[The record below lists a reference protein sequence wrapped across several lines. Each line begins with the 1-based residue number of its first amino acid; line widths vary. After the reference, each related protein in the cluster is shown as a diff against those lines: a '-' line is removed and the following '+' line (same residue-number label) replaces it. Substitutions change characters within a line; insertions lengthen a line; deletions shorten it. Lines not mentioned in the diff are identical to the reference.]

1 MKQRKHKCGFSFTWQ
16 FDCATETNQLWPC
29 PSSKKKLPSDRLP
42 SALNLIAFKA
52 TNSSND
58 FERIP
63 EHIFFAKEL
72 TESWAE
78 FLIWLFRY
86 YNVNLNEWK
95 IIVAKLFRAC
105 RGMNSSD
112 KQCCLFYGSPNIRST
127 LVFNNSLLAS
137 REKRENKE
145 AWTTRSRLLRERFL
159 SPFDLLSISAFT
171 SSLGSCRSVAM
182 VSAIFF
188 FFFIFPLSSNAV
200 VYSARGFALMAYFV
214 RSRKSRGKNCQGWCI
229 LGQRISI
236 SLWQN
241 L

>member
-16 FDCATETNQLWPC
+16 FDCATETNQLWPY

-182 VSAIFF
+182 VSAVFF
-188 FFFIFPLSSNAV
+188 SSSFFHYRRTLSSTLLEA
-200 VYSARGFALMAYFV
+200 
-214 RSRKSRGKNCQGWCI
+214 
-229 LGQRISI
+229 
-236 SLWQN
+236 SLWWHISFEVVN
-241 L
+241 REGKIVKVGAFSGNGFR